1 MGEKPA
7 AIMLKK
13 VLAVLALVLALGYA
27 QGPAKFST
35 CGADA
40 LGVTG
45 VIVDPNSPIPGKNLT
60 VSLTIKPTQDIVDG
74 DQFVITV
81 KVFGVALGHVDFN
94 TCKDLGITCPLK
106 AGTAATFKAVYPIPS
121 AAPGGVP
128 LTAEMTAKTSAGA
141 QYSCIDVPVT
151 MGKPPSNRRALVVEP
166 ELHEAEQYIEQLL
179 QLSETN
185 PDQLA
190 MEMQQSGLAAIA
202 PVMNETF
209 VGEFHSTNGLPTVVA
224 HGMGDSCFNP
234 GMESITKAIGTKT
247 GAYSVCIPTGPTQ
260 SIDTING
267 FLMNMDD
274 SIDMFAKSIQA
285 DPKLAQGFNAAGFSQ
300 GNSLIR
306 GYINKY
312 NNPPVKS
319 FLSVHGTVVGVGGV
333 PQCNPSG
340 ILSPVCVTL
349 AKLCG
354 TLGYSKLVQKHLFQA
369 DYFRDPTKLTKES
382 YKNSQL
388 AVINNEGDSPNPDY
402 KTNFGKTEQFVMV
415 KALKDT
421 MVFPNEGEHWGTFA
435 DNSFKTVVAM
445 KDTSVYKSDSF
456 GLKTADEAG
465 KINFE
470 TTAGNH
476 LQFSETELFGWIAK
490 Y

>member
-1 MGEKPA
+1 MNK
-7 AIMLKK
+7 
-13 VLAVLALVLALGYA
+13 AVLLLATLLALA
-27 QGPAKFST
+27 RAHDFKP
-35 CGADA
+35 CGTEN
-40 LGVTG
+40 LGVTA
-45 VIVDPNSPIPGKNLT
+45 VTVDPDSPIPGQNLT
-60 VSLTIKPTQDIVDG
+60 VSFAIAPKQDIVDG
-74 DQFVITV
+74 DTFTITV

-106 AGTAATFKAVYPIPS
+106 AGTSATIKAVYPVPK
-121 AAPGGVP
+121 AAPSGIP
-128 LTAEMTAKTSAGA
+128 LTAEFTAKTAAAA
-141 QYSCIDVPVT
+141 QYSCVDVQVT
-151 MGKPPSNRRALVVEP
+151 MGKPPGRRSEVEP
-166 ELHEAEQYIEQLL
+166 MEPSFESYLMQLL
-179 QLSETN
+179 ELAETD
-185 PDQLA
+185 PEALA
-190 MEMQQSGLAAIA
+190 KDLRESAFATIA
-202 PVMNETF
+202 PVMNEQALA
-209 VGEFHSTNGLPTVVA
+209 GINMSATNGIPTVVA

-234 GMESITKAIGTKT
+234 GMKSITTAIGTKT
-247 GAYSVCIPTGPTQ
+247 GAYSVCVPTGKNQ
-260 SIDTING
+260 IMDTING
-267 FLMNMDD
+267 FLKNMDD
-274 SIDMFAKSIQA
+274 SIDMFAKTIQA
-285 DPKLAQGFNAAGFSQ
+285 DPKLANGFNAAGFSQ

-306 GYINKY
+306 GYIHKY

-319 FLSVHGTVVGVGGV
+319 FLSVHGTVMGVGGV

-340 ILSPVCVTL
+340 LLSPVCATL

-354 TLGYSKLVQKHLFQA
+354 TFGYTKLVQNHLFQA

-388 AVINNEGDSPNPDY
+388 AVINNEGDTPNPDY

-435 DNSFKTVVAM
+435 DNSFKNVVTM
-445 KDTSVYKSDSF
+445 KETSVYKSDSF

-476 LQFSETELFGWIAK
+476 LQFTETELFGWIAK
-490 Y
+490 YWTK